1 MFRRYDCLGY
11 RMNFVRVFFDE
22 FPYGVVAL
30 EYPRAF
36 VKELCCLE
44 EWFEWNNDLGAA
56 CIFEC
61 LYSLFECFAVTDG
74 KTEAVTL
81 SGERFRVKRRLYEL
95 EQTLP
100 SDFIKIN
107 KSCIANKNRVERFSA
122 AFSGAV
128 DVIFKSGYTDYVSR
142 RCFAQI
148 KKELKSK

>member
-1 MFRRYDCLGY
+1 MRFNLKINPKEEEYLETSVHAEG
-11 RMNFVRVFFDE
+11 E
-22 FPYGVVAL
+22 FTK
-30 EYPRAF
+30 R
-36 VKELCCLE
+36 VKELVSEYNGEGKILAYTE
-44 EWFEWNNDLGAA
+44 DDVKLLSPSE
-56 CIFEC
+56 I
-61 LYSLFECFAVTDG
+61 ECFAVTDG

-128 DVIFKSGYTDYVSR
+128 DVIFKSGHTDYVSR